1 MSYKNYVTLNSDYPS
16 PLKALREADVN
27 VEELL
32 LEVAQFVQNE
42 LRSANIESNRITYY
56 YRSIESAVR
65 QEFEGKYPVMNKRLC
80 RQLLHNLDFFNGA
93 SEANLLK
100 MPIEH
105 VRVEDKL
112 IVFEGNALPEDS
124 EW

>member
-16 PLKALREADVN
+16 PLKALREADVQI
-27 VEELL
+27 EELL
-32 LEVAQFVQNE
+32 LEVAQFVQNQ
-42 LRSANIESNRITYY
+42 LRSANTDSNRITYY
-56 YRSIESAVR
+56 YRGIESAVR
-65 QEFEGKYPVMNKRLC
+65 QEFEAQYPVMNKRLC

-93 SEANLLK
+93 AEANLLK

-124 EW
+124 DW